1 MSHRLTAEDTRLPRI
16 LVVDD
21 TPDNLFLMQG
31 LFEDRYDV
39 VPAGSGAAGLEVIMS
54 NNPPDIVL
62 LDIMMPGMDGY
73 EVLRRLRQHA
83 PTANIPVIFL
93 TALASRQDQDLG
105 INLGAVDYLTKPV
118 NPEQVVARV
127 EAHVQATAHMRRM
140 EVLSE
145 RLSRHLSPD
154 VWQRLFHGAG
164 KETISFRQRTL
175 TVLFI
180 ESGDL
185 GGWTRFSQ
193 EGFMAEVRRLASNHY
208 GAVDD
213 FGWGGTVV
221 FFEDAGDAV
230 RTALDLQRSAPE
242 LKLRMGIHTCACEL
256 GTFRSGGESH
266 CTLIGPETAATAH
279 VAATAA
285 YGSIVISPDAYALV
299 QELVQED
306 VEGCLLTE
314 EFQDSD
320 VATAS
325 LTPTS
330 SMGSAASTFAGLGT
344 C

>member
-1 MSHRLTAEDTRLPRI
+1 
-16 LVVDD
+16 
-21 TPDNLFLMQG
+21 
-31 LFEDRYDV
+31 
-39 VPAGSGAAGLEVIMS
+39 
-54 NNPPDIVL
+54 
-62 LDIMMPGMDGY
+62 
-73 EVLRRLRQHA
+73 
-83 PTANIPVIFL
+83 
-93 TALASRQDQDLG
+93 
-105 INLGAVDYLTKPV
+105 
-118 NPEQVVARV
+118 
-127 EAHVQATAHMRRM
+127 M

-164 KETISFRQRTL
+164 TETISFRQRAL

-193 EGFMAEVRRLASNHY
+193 EGFMAEVRRLAGQHY
-208 GAVDD
+208 GSVDE

-221 FFEDAGDAV
+221 FFEEPGDAV

-242 LKLRMGIHTCACEL
+242 LKLRMGIHTCSCEL
-256 GTFRSGGESH
+256 GTFRISGESH

>member
-1 MSHRLTAEDTRLPRI
+1 MHRLTEEDTRRPRI

-21 TPDNLFLMQG
+21 TPDNLFLMHG

-39 VPAGSGAAGLEVIMS
+39 VPAASGAEGLEVIMS

-73 EVLRRLRQHA
+73 EVLRRLRQHT

-127 EAHVQATAHMRRM
+127 EANMQATRHMRRM

-164 KETISFRQRTL
+164 METIAFRQKAL

-185 GGWTRFSQ
+185 GGWTRFSH
-193 EGFMAEVRRLASNHY
+193 EGFMAEVRSVAGRRY
-208 GAVDD
+208 GSVDE

-242 LKLRMGIHTCACEL
+242 LKLRMGIHTCGCEL
-256 GTFRSGGESH
+256 GTFRINGDSH
-266 CTLIGPETAATAH
+266 CTLIGQETTAAAH

-299 QELVQED
+299 QELVQQD

-320 VATAS
+320 IATAS

-330 SMGSAASTFAGLGT
+330 SMGSAGSTFAGLGT
-344 C
+344 F